1 MILDLRRSPHAEAAM
16 IEGRTE
22 TTGGLIHTRRMA
34 ARDVM
39 IPHVLS
45 IYADPDSF
53 FHEVENFRIA
63 AGESEGEFRGNVYG
77 DGDFYKL
84 LEGCVYFGIDI
95 SEYASLIARAQ
106 EPDGYISTKQ
116 IIASRKGRMVRHAD
130 QDDFEE
136 YNFGHLFTLTAAACR
151 VGQGE
156 TLLRVSKKAA
166 DYLYNRYLT
175 ALRDKKA
182 MSAVCPSHYMGLAE
196 LYRLTGEEKYL
207 SALKAA
213 LELRKYVV
221 NGTDDNQDEIPLLEQ
236 REMRGHAEC

>member
-1 MILDLRRSPHAEAAM
+1 MIVDTRRSPHAEAAQ
-16 IEGRTE
+16 IEGSTE
-22 TTGGLIHTRRMA
+22 TTGGLIHTRRLS

-116 IIASRKGRMVRHAD
+116 IIASRKGQMVRHAD

-136 YNFGHLFTLTAAACR
+136 YNFGHLFTLACVHFR
-151 VGQGE
+151 LTGDE
-156 TLLRVSKKAA
+156 TLLNVAKKAA
-166 DYLYNRYLT
+166 DSL
-175 ALRDKKA
+175 KK
-182 MSAVCPSHYMGLAE
+182 
-196 LYRLTGEEKYL
+196 
-207 SALKAA
+207 
-213 LELRKYVV
+213 
-221 NGTDDNQDEIPLLEQ
+221 
-236 REMRGHAEC
+236 